1 MATAVTFARRLLVA
15 MMALVLSLAI
25 VALRPALAQAQTV
38 VSVINLPDVVIDNQC
53 NGEPVA
59 LSGDLLTVVTTR
71 PTPNGGA
78 TVRSVSVTK
87 GLQGTGLVSG
97 VSYRAVELSGTVV
110 NQLPPPGTG
119 TFFSTVTTLLI
130 PQGSAAPSMLLVV
143 VVKGTLAP
151 DGTISNEV
159 VQTYLVCRPRG
170 TGRLVAP
177 GRGSGSRPALQ
188 AGCGRALLGGP
199 RGRHAGGRCGSS
211 ITTRRAGAG
220 GVGASEGLG
229 GLLE

>member
-1 MATAVTFARRLLVA
+1 M
-15 MMALVLSLAI
+15 
-25 VALRPALAQAQTV
+25 
-38 VSVINLPDVVIDNQC
+38 
-53 NGEPVA
+53 
-59 LSGDLLTVVTTR
+59 VTTR

-151 DGTISNEV
+151 DGTVSNEV

-170 TGRLVAP
+170 TGRA
-177 GRGSGSRPALQ
+177 A
-188 AGCGRALLGGP
+188 
-199 RGRHAGGRCGSS
+199 
-211 ITTRRAGAG
+211 
-220 GVGASEGLG
+220 
-229 GLLE
+229 